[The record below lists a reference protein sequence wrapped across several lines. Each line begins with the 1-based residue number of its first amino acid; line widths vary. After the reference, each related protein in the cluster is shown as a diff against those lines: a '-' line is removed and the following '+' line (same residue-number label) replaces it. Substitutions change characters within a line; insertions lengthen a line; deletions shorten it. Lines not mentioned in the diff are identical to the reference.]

1 MATNLIDQHKNL
13 NGIQVSPL
21 DNPGEGVIEAGNA
34 LTPGMICGKGTAA
47 GEVIPDNASGKALG
61 YVLENFKEGA
71 TTPRTAFAAADRVR
85 YGRGKGDKFM
95 GLIASGQNLTKD
107 TVLKTA
113 AGRLVAFVVGTDAPD
128 KAVARIKQEG
138 GTGGALGADGH
149 FLCEW
154 GGV

>member
-13 NGIQVSPL
+13 NGIQVSDL
-21 DNPGEGVIEAGNA
+21 QNVGEGVIETGNA
-34 LTPGMICGKGTAA
+34 LTPGMVCTKGTAA
-47 GEVIPDNASGKALG
+47 GEVIPDNASGKHSG
-61 YVLENFKEGA
+61 FVLENHKEGA
-71 TTPRTAFAAADRVR
+71 TTPRTAFVAGDRVR
-85 YGRGKGDKFM
+85 YGRDAKAKFM

-113 AGRLVAFVVGTDAPD
+113 SGKLVAFVVGTDAPD
-128 KAVARIKQEG
+128 KAIGRIKQEG